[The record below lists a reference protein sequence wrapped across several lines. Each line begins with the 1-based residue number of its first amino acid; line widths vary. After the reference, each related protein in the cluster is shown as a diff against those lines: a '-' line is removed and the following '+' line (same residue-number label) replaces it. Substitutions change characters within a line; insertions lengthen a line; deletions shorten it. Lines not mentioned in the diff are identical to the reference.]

1 MTGQNSVLAQSTKQA
16 PLSFT
21 QCFAKNT
28 KLFIPGNHGEDEDF
42 QVRLVQGAQTISIAL
57 EVHGKPPAGII
68 LVNATTVYDG
78 KTEYKGFRGI
88 VSNDTK

>member
-1 MTGQNSVLAQSTKQA
+1 
-16 PLSFT
+16 
-21 QCFAKNT
+21 
-28 KLFIPGNHGEDEDF
+28 
-42 QVRLVQGAQTISIAL
+42 VRLVQGAQTISIAL